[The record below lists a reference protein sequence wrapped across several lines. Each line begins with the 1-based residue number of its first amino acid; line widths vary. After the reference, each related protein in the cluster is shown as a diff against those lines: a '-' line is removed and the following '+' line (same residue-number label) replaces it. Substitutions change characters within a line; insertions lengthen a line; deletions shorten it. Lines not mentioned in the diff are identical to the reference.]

1 MQFNKKIDIKKYIAE
16 IGTVI
21 DTIDLICSECWE
33 KDRCDERCDTFWEL
47 RDKIFLEE
55 GEGIYYDE
63 SMNKII
69 LVYNSRIYEIEPS
82 ILGDFTTI

>member
-1 MQFNKKIDIKKYIAE
+1 MQFNKKIDIKKYISE

-21 DTIDLICSECWE
+21 DTTDLICSDCEE
-33 KDRCDERCDTFWEL
+33 KELCHETCDFFWEL

-63 SMNKII
+63 SMDK
-69 LVYNSRIYEIEPS
+69 
-82 ILGDFTTI
+82 TI